1 MGSYSEL
8 ASDAYLLQHV
18 GNEKSVCIIGCP
30 YCANQSIAYSKD
42 MSVIGKSSLGGL
54 TYKPYG
60 VAQEANRIKELFEK
74 KGVSASVKIFGFP
87 TSPLCWLNQKDR
99 NKISKAC
106 EKYDAAIAL
115 SCNAGSEGIKT
126 ALPEPFKVVPGM
138 ATVGT
143 IAAYLSIQNG
153 KVILDKTKT
162 KVVRFKEMKQTI

>member
-1 MGSYSEL
+1 MVSLKRLIALRNCSKER
-8 ASDAYLLQHV
+8 
-18 GNEKSVCIIGCP
+18 
-30 YCANQSIAYSKD
+30 SICKR
-42 MSVIGKSSLGGL
+42 
-54 TYKPYG
+54 
-60 VAQEANRIKELFEK
+60 EN
-74 KGVSASVKIFGFP
+74 FGFP